1 MLCHFCMILCLLIK
15 PGMVEWTR
23 FWSINLARHQETNHN
38 QFSFSRCPW
47 FLGAPQNKDKTMFTF
62 QITQQSILIALLI
75 FLVRVIAT
83 SLDTIRVIFTMRSN
97 KFWAWVLGF
106 FNSLIWVLTFAFVL
120 ADIDNIL
127 NVIVYAGGFA
137 TGNVVGMWIEGK
149 LAVGFSEVRII
160 SSQWGA
166 AILDALR
173 EQNYAVTEIPA
184 RGKDGMVS
192 VITSSVRRS
201 QLQDIEKLVRE
212 VDENA
217 FITMEDVVSVRRGF
231 WREK

>member
-1 MLCHFCMILCLLIK
+1 
-15 PGMVEWTR
+15 
-23 FWSINLARHQETNHN
+23 
-38 QFSFSRCPW
+38 
-47 FLGAPQNKDKTMFTF
+47 MFTF

-83 SLDTIRVIFTMRSN
+83 SLDTIRLIFIMRSN
-97 KFWAWVLGF
+97 KFWTWVLGF

-137 TGNVVGMWIEGK
+137 TGNVVGMWIEEK

-173 EQNYAVTEIPA
+173 EKKYAVTEIPA

-201 QLQDIEKLVRE
+201 QQKEIEKLVRDI
-212 VDENA
+212 DENA
-217 FITMEDVVSVRRGF
+217 FITMEDVVSVRHGF

>member
-1 MLCHFCMILCLLIK
+1 
-15 PGMVEWTR
+15 
-23 FWSINLARHQETNHN
+23 
-38 QFSFSRCPW
+38 
-47 FLGAPQNKDKTMFTF
+47 MFTF